1 MGLTLLV
8 TALALALAAVAPSRP
23 GSRTRLQSGGLL
35 AAACLLLSAEPLL
48 SERAGLAYPVLLTAA
63 ALILLRFG
71 FVNRAVPGVVLACL
85 GVCLNA
91 SVVLANGSMPVEEAA
106 VIRAGIDPATLALH
120 ADPRHEPA
128 DGSTALRWL
137 DDRVAVPIPHARE
150 VNSLGDVAIAAG
162 VGLFVF
168 AFSRRHRRDLSPTY
182 VMMSGWARPRSPE
195 RC

>member
-8 TALALALAAVAPSRP
+8 ATLALLLAAAVPSRP
-23 GSRTRLQSGGLL
+23 GTRPRLQSAGLL
-35 AAACLLLSAEPLL
+35 LTAGLLLVAEPLL
-48 SERAGLAYPVLLTAA
+48 TGRVPFAYPALLGAA
-63 ALILLRFG
+63 AIVLVRFAAR
-71 FVNRAVPGVVLACL
+71 NRAVPGVALACL

-91 SVVLANGSMPVEEAA
+91 AVVLANGSMPVEERAA
-106 VIRAGIDPATLALH
+106 VRAGIDPAGLALH

-128 DGSTALRWL
+128 GEATALRWL
-137 DDRVAVPIPHARE
+137 DDRVAVPIPGARE

-168 AFSRRHRRDLSPTY
+168 ALARRHRRDLDPSY
-182 VMMSGWARPRSPE
+182 VMMSGWARPRRPE